1 MTIAQRGGKLAATA
15 LVLTCFAG
23 VGVAEA
29 AQSITKVTISNDNDT
44 FSGSV
49 SSKKDK
55 CEPDRK
61 VTLFKKT
68 GDGKKKV
75 GSDTTNDDGD
85 WSVDSE
91 KTGKFFAVV
100 KETKSCFAAQSKQI
114 KVTADDDDD

>member
-1 MTIAQRGGKLAATA
+1 MTFATRGSKLAATTLA
-15 LVLTCFAG
+15 LACLAG
-23 VGVAEA
+23 VGTAEA
-29 AQSITKVTISNDNDT
+29 AKSTTKVTIDNDNDT

-55 CEPDRK
+55 CESDRK
-61 VTLFKKT
+61 VTVFKKT

-100 KETKSCFAAQSKQI
+100 KESKSCFASTSKTI
-114 KVTADDDDD
+114 KVTSDDDDD